1 MAQTTDAMSAI
12 NTKVEFSANGTTWTD
27 ASGYAN
33 SIEPGGGERKVGEM
47 NTFDGDTP
55 IIAAGKRGAV
65 DVKFK
70 GAYTE
75 GDNEPF
81 DMAKDAYEAGSLFYV
96 RWSPAGGATGDL
108 RFTASGIVSAF
119 TYPKAEAG
127 PGDPIAFEFT
137 LKAPNI
143 GTETISV

>member
-1 MAQTTDAMSAI
+1 MAQTTDAMSGL
-12 NTKVEFSANGTTWTD
+12 NCLVEFSTDGSIWTN

-55 IIAAGKRGAV
+55 IIAAGKRGPV
-65 DVKFK
+65 DLKYK

-75 GDNEPF
+75 GDDEPF
-81 DMAKDAYEAGSLFYV
+81 DMAKDAYEAGSTFYV
-96 RWSPAGGATGDL
+96 RWSPGGGNVGDL
-108 RFTASGIVSAF
+108 QFTASGIISTF

-127 PGDPIAFEFT
+127 PGDPIAFEFN
-137 LKAPNI
+137 LKAP
-143 GTETISV
+143 SVSTDTVSV